1 MSYRHAPTAWT
12 ICIERVWSHQ
22 SRSMRQACCGCGCG
36 HWPCGAFGSHAQ
48 ISEARIVQFVLL
60 VPFGAKL
67 MYWKKN
73 GSSK

>member
-1 MSYRHAPTAWT
+1 
-12 ICIERVWSHQ
+12 
-22 SRSMRQACCGCGCG
+22 MRQACCGCGCG

-48 ISEARIVQFVLL
+48 ISDARIVQFVLL